1 METSTLVSWTFSH
14 ILIIYLKK
22 GHRISWTLHQ
32 VVNLQFINYNFFSVH
47 NYAWKWGISV
57 LSSKTVTSSSVCFL
71 FYIYMWQLQKGACS
85 AIKKGGFFR
94 HQSLMAEQALFCN
107 SPSTLTK
114 RIFDMFCI
122 FFFFWEVLHVLLE

>member
-1 METSTLVSWTFSH
+1 
-14 ILIIYLKK
+14 
-22 GHRISWTLHQ
+22 
-32 VVNLQFINYNFFSVH
+32 
-47 NYAWKWGISV
+47 
-57 LSSKTVTSSSVCFL
+57 
-71 FYIYMWQLQKGACS
+71 MWQLQKGACS

-122 FFFFWEVLHVLLE
+122 FFFFEKFYTFCWNNVEPYIDDLLQRNV